1 VSAQKKK
8 KKKREQ
14 PRIPVRL
21 SMEDP
26 EPMYRQ
32 TESQIRDLILGGHL
46 PPGTKL
52 PTIRALAVD
61 LGCSVITTTRAYND
75 LEQEGFIR
83 TRVGMGTVVAEVP
96 EEKLSAYRHEA
107 VEGAI
112 REALQ
117 AGLRAG
123 LEREELRKIVEN
135 TLEETLQT
143 EEAANALEGGTSD
156 R

>member
-1 VSAQKKK
+1 VSAEK

-32 TESQIRDLILGGHL
+32 IESQIRDLILGGHL
-46 PPGTKL
+46 PPNTKL

-61 LGCSVITTTRAYND
+61 LGCSVITTTRAYQD
-75 LEQEGFIR
+75 LEAEGFIR
-83 TRVGMGTVVAEVP
+83 TRQGMGTVVAEIP
-96 EEKLSAYRHEA
+96 EQKLSSYRHDA
-107 VEGAI
+107 VESAI
-112 REALQ
+112 KEALQ

-123 LEREELRKIVEN
+123 LEREKLRKIVEN
-135 TLEETLQT
+135 TLEETLHASHT
-143 EEAANALEGGTSD
+143 NAAEGGTS
-156 R
+156 

>member
-1 VSAQKKK
+1 MSAE

-32 TESQIRDLILGGHL
+32 IESQLRDLILGGHL
-46 PPGTKL
+46 PAGTKL

-61 LGCSVITTTRAYND
+61 LGCSVITTTRAYQD

-83 TRVGMGTVVAEVP
+83 TRQGMGTLVSEMP
-96 EEKLSAYRHEA
+96 KEKLSSYRREA
-107 VEGAI
+107 VESAI

-123 LEREELRKIVEN
+123 LQRKELREIVESI
-135 TLEETLQT
+135 LQETLQR
-143 EEAANALEGGTSD
+143 EEAANALEGGTS
-156 R
+156 